1 MRRRALRADVKP
13 PLDLVKSNCR
23 ASRAADSSVS
33 RWMSI
38 EDCNTQSFPSVC
50 SFYLAALALGFA
62 WLRCIVFLL
71 CKFIPLQIRAISPAT
86 QREGCVGPGRRFG
99 QIRMVENRATT
110 GGRLVPLYT
119 KSALD
124 ARYIIRRL
132 RARRRAL
139 SAPEPRGRVVRP
151 ARARRVEHRVGGV
164 DAGSRSRP
172 RPSGGAPTP
181 ARTPPEFPV
190 TPSAKPSVV

>member
-1 MRRRALRADVKP
+1 MVGIVRRRALRAGVKP
-13 PLDLVKSNCR
+13 PLDLVKSNGR

-71 CKFIPLQIRAISPAT
+71 CKFGPLQIRAISPLA
-86 QREGCVGPGRRFG
+86 QSEACVGSGRAFWADSDGGKPRD
-99 QIRMVENRATT
+99 NR
-110 GGRLVPLYT
+110 GSISSNLHT

-124 ARYIIRRL
+124 AQQHQS
-132 RARRRAL
+132 AAPAPRRRAP
-139 SAPEPRGRVVRP
+139 SKRP
-151 ARARRVEHRVGGV
+151 NRR
-164 DAGSRSRP
+164 S
-172 RPSGGAPTP
+172 
-181 ARTPPEFPV
+181 
-190 TPSAKPSVV
+190 